1 MKRTTLTLSKVK
13 KRGKRKNERI
23 YVNYFKSTTTS
34 NKLKWKLFQLL
45 HINFVTFNT
54 NARNV
59 FSVCQAKFLIMTSA
73 KYLTNRDGP

>member
-45 HINFVTFNT
+45 HNICDIQHEREECILGV
-54 NARNV
+54 
-59 FSVCQAKFLIMTSA
+59 SSEISDHDLCEIPDQ
-73 KYLTNRDGP
+73 P